1 MPILSEK
8 DIKKEDY
15 DKIALDVFLKA
26 LEIIGGPRKLIELR
40 NLTWITSLMESAYA
54 VVLHELANKTE
65 DEIAEFL
72 GITKQTVRNILRAD
86 TETVMKRL
94 EGELREKTA
103 KAHVAGGLAKLAF
116 KEIKTSGA

>member
-1 MPILSEK
+1 MPILCEK
-8 DIKKEDY
+8 DIKKVGY
-15 DKIALDVFLKA
+15 DKLALDVFLKA

-54 VVLHELANKTE
+54 IVLHELANKTE

>member
-54 VVLHELANKTE
+54 IVLHELANKTE